1 MNDPLV
7 ALFAILG
14 LFFMALSGIPTIH
27 RVAPVLAAV
36 AFGVATVL
44 VIVTMTHA

>member
-1 MNDPLV
+1 MNDPVV
-7 ALFAILG
+7 ALFTLVG
-14 LFFMALSGIPTIH
+14 LFLLALSAIPTVH

-44 VIVTMTHA
+44 VAVAMMHA